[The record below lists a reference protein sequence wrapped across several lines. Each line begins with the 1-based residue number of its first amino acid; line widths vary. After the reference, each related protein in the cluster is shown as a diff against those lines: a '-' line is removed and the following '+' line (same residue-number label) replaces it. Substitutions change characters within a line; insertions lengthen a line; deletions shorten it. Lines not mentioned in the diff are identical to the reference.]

1 VTKDTGR
8 RLAAGG
14 EPPFAGRNA
23 IVTGAASG
31 IAEATV
37 FALLD
42 GGAARIAGI
51 DRNAGG
57 LQALEQRL
65 GDRFLGVTAD
75 LSDRDQTE
83 QAIAEAIQRLGRVD
97 ILVNCAGIGFRGN
110 LVDTNDEWYDRM
122 FNVNVRATFQTCRAV
137 IPHMLEHGGGA
148 IVNVS
153 SAQAL
158 KAAKDRA
165 IYAATKAAVV
175 GITRS
180 IATDFG
186 SRGVRANS
194 VAPGVTDTPWVG
206 SILAGAPN
214 VDELRAQMA
223 ARQAIGRV
231 GTPAEIANVIAFL
244 CSDAASYMHGATVA
258 VDGGQTAW

>member
-1 VTKDTGR
+1 MNDT
-8 RLAAGG
+8 
-14 EPPFAGRNA
+14 FAGRNA

-37 FALLD
+37 IALLD
-42 GGAARIAGI
+42 EGAACVAGI
-51 DRNAGG
+51 DRNADG
-57 LQALEQRL
+57 LAALEQRL
-65 GDRFLGVTAD
+65 GSRFTGVTAD
-75 LSDRDQTE
+75 LADIRQTE
-83 QAIAEAIQRLGRVD
+83 DATAEAMRRLGRTHV
-97 ILVNCAGIGFRGN
+97 LVNCAGIGFRGN
-110 LVDTNDEWYDRM
+110 LVDTTDEWYARM
-122 FNVNVRATFQTCRAV
+122 FDVNVRATFLTCRAV
-137 IPHMLEHGGGA
+137 IPHMVESGGGA
-148 IVNVS
+148 IVNVA

-158 KAAKDRA
+158 KAARDRA

-180 IATDFG
+180 IAIDFG
-186 SRGVRANS
+186 ARGVRANA

-231 GTPAEIANVIAFL
+231 GKPEEVAAVIAFL
-244 CSDAASYMHGATVA
+244 ASDAASYMHGAIVA